1 MRLIENIGEYAFL
14 MKKVLAKPERHG
26 VLRDRF
32 FDEVMALGFDSM
44 GLVAIVSLFMGA
56 VVAIQTAYNIDS
68 PLIPLTMVGFT
79 SRQSIILELSPTM
92 ISLILAGKVGSR
104 IASEI
109 GTMKVTEQVDALE
122 MMGVNS
128 AGFLILPKILAALFF
143 NPILIVM
150 SMTVSL
156 FGGWLVAVLTGLY
169 TAHDYISGL
178 RLDFEGFTVF
188 YALIKTLVFAFI
200 IASVSGYHGYRIS
213 GGALDVGK
221 ASTRAVVHS
230 SIAIIFFNL
239 IITQMLLT

>member
-1 MRLIENIGEYAFL
+1 MRLIENIGEYALL
-14 MKKVLAKPERHG
+14 MKKVLAKPEKHG

-56 VVAIQTAYNIDS
+56 VVSIQTAYNIDS

-79 SRQSIILELSPTM
+79 SRQSIILELSPTV

-150 SMTVSL
+150 SIVVSL
-156 FGGWLVAVLTGLY
+156 FGGWFVALLTGLY
-169 TAHDYISGL
+169 TSHDYIAGL
-178 RLDFEGFTVF
+178 RLDFDGFTVF
-188 YALIKTLVFAFI
+188 YALIKTVVFAFI

-230 SIAIIFFNL
+230 SIVIILFNL

>member
-56 VVAIQTAYNIDS
+56 VVSIQTAYNIDS

-79 SRQSIILELSPTM
+79 SRQSIILELSPTV

-156 FGGWLVAVLTGLY
+156 FGGGWWQCLPDY
-169 TAHDYISGL
+169 T
-178 RLDFEGFTVF
+178 
-188 YALIKTLVFAFI
+188 
-200 IASVSGYHGYRIS
+200 
-213 GGALDVGK
+213 
-221 ASTRAVVHS
+221 
-230 SIAIIFFNL
+230 
-239 IITQMLLT
+239 LLTITLPD